1 MHRDVVKV
9 TPDLSSRLDR
19 GKRETRTKGYQ
30 VQRIKDKVQRP
41 AFVKILTTARQAKVR
56 RKTTPLAGRR
66 ETSNE
71 IVYNTLNL
79 FYQIKLFQQFSQQL
93 CRPIILVF
101 GLLFYSPLVHQDK
114 QIRLFLSQYR

>member
-41 AFVKILTTARQAKVR
+41 AFVKILTTAQQEKVKPRHRRTGVR
-56 RKTTPLAGRR
+56 REKR
-66 ETSNE
+66 
-71 IVYNTLNL
+71 
-79 FYQIKLFQQFSQQL
+79 IKLSN
-93 CRPIILVF
+93 C
-101 GLLFYSPLVHQDK
+101 
-114 QIRLFLSQYR
+114 